1 MRTVTEHI
9 QIYIII
15 FLSLAAVLLLIWY
28 LLRVC
33 ERAHGADWGN
43 PWFNRLDGL
52 NRIFCRRF
60 HRLDHEP
67 LHLPDTGG
75 AIVVANHISGLDPL
89 LMVAASRRPLRF
101 LIAHEQY
108 DRFGLKWLYRAA
120 GCIPVE
126 RENRPERAF
135 KEALKALAQGEIVAL
150 FPQGG
155 IHLPEHPP
163 KRLKTGAARLSY
175 LSGCPIYPAHIEGV
189 RGAGKVVLAVF
200 IPSRPRLFSYDPVTC
215 AREQSRECLE
225 HIQALIERPPG
236 LVSSQ
241 S

>member
-1 MRTVTEHI
+1 MSDFS
-9 QIYIII
+9 YL
-15 FLSLAAVLLLIWY
+15 LSFLAALAVLWLLSAY
-28 LLRVC
+28 LLRRW
-33 ERAHGADWGN
+33 ERAHVADWGN

-60 HRLDHEP
+60 HRLDFEP
-67 LHLPDTGG
+67 LHLPAAGG

-101 LIAHEQY
+101 LIAYEQY
-108 DRFGLKWLYRAA
+108 NRFGLRWLYRAA

-135 KEALKALAQGEIVAL
+135 KEALKALEQGEVVAL

-163 KRLKTGAARLSY
+163 KRLKTGAVRLSY
-175 LSGCPIYPAHIEGV
+175 LSGCPIYPVHIEGV

-200 IPSRPRLFSYDPVTC
+200 IPGRPRLRSHDPITC
-215 AREQSRECLE
+215 GREHSKECLE
-225 HIQALIERPPG
+225 HIQALIEPG
-236 LVSSQ
+236 SRLA
-241 S
+241 